1 MAVIRQRTQ
10 VFNQPVGVVR
20 ASSSA
25 DIGNTIAQVAS
36 RMSDLAYREA
46 VVKAEDVGQ
55 KEALARSTSDIVTID
70 PETGEPVAYSV
81 PKSFGSIAARSYQ
94 NMIDRRFE
102 ESVVQEMKARGSEI
116 ASNAASANEYRDRMA
131 SYIQSMHGNA
141 KGVKGEDSYYVRFV
155 KETGEKYLTSTYAS
169 LRSKEIANAKAA
181 LALQQ
186 QIAGYQSEV
195 ETAKLIAQGALP
207 EEVTARNAS
216 ARERYNELLQ
226 TRSISFSSWKSAME
240 RIDGLDG
247 MNSSNQL
254 ARVYSRLNEKQ
265 RAELELAVQDP
276 LLATATGMR
285 LGIADLPKHIVNA
298 KIGSS
303 TSSVLAGLKSIA
315 ESADAVIDTSVDA
328 LVARHAANIGLD
340 TTAEDIEVMIIAE
353 QDDQVRAS
361 AKAELQAQY
370 LQVHLDDAAVSATD
384 LDRFSNELQSAVPNL
399 NAIAEIVGGQRGQD
413 VKRMIQ
419 GMTMGQR
426 AELAKNLSDR
436 RAEFARLES
445 VEEGQTEQ
453 TFRNQTRQLEN
464 STDLLSDYDKLAS
477 NIEASGLA
485 NTDTLLSNLR
495 EKFAI
500 EAMDQ
505 SGNYQIESLD
515 RYRVITSNLDNDNFQ
530 PQNANERAVWNLL
543 RKSYDAVPTS
553 TNRFISDRISNW
565 EDRNKIV
572 AESVFVSSMDANMVA
587 GQSINT
593 ADLEEL
599 DKTIVGDRV
608 INAANMQS
616 IPMIQRSIDLG
627 YVLPSVGRALAAAT
641 TSMNAEEVRAAVS
654 VFERLSSIQGEQ
666 DGKTVVIDRMR
677 DALGERT
684 YALYSAASFI
694 AREENEEPAFVMAQL
709 RAYEGDIDADIKAD
723 LELPKSAS
731 LRTSLDAQPMSSN
744 YKSEILNTMR
754 IMKARGQKITEDT
767 VSSIIERYTKSM
779 AKDEAVLGPYIG
791 DQTVY
796 ARQNYLSQREILQNR
811 DALTDALAQSDQFQ
825 GLLRGGTTADA
836 MIEMLMPNVARNSRL
851 VFQSIFGGME
861 AAEEELDAKRIAANL
876 QAIGTELKY
885 QPIVSSFNNGTP
897 AWTVGYTNTYGAFE
911 PIIINDTPW
920 VLHKD
925 IGPSRDRSDMLFQ
938 SKQELVTALNA
949 NAPKAD
955 TSRLMLKQ
963 LASTPHMSADTIQ
976 QMPEFSEI
984 KRVLGNDWLNV
995 YEDFRRQYEELPE

>member
-20 ASSSA
+20 AASTAQIGETIANIAGRAA
-25 DIGNTIAQVAS
+25 DI
-36 RMSDLAYREA
+36 AYREA
-46 VVKAEDVGQ
+46 AIKAEETGQ
-55 KEALARSTSDIVTID
+55 KAALARQTSDIVTID
-70 PETGEPVAYSV
+70 PETGEPVGYAI
-81 PKSFGSIAARSYQ
+81 PKGYGSIAARSYQ

-102 ESVVQEMKARGSEI
+102 ESVIDEMKARGAEL
-116 ASNAASANEYRDRMA
+116 AANSVSADQYKERMA
-131 SYIQSMHGNA
+131 NYIESMHGNA
-141 KGVKGEDSYYVRFV
+141 TNEKGEESYYVRFL
-155 KETGEKYLTSTYAS
+155 KETGEKYLASTYTS
-169 LRSKEIANAKAA
+169 LRNKEVAAARAA
-181 LALQQ
+181 LVRQQ
-186 QIAGYQSEV
+186 QIAGYQAGV
-195 ETAKLIAQGALP
+195 ETAKLIAAGGNP
-207 EEVTARNAS
+207 DEITARNA
-216 ARERYNELLQ
+216 AERARYNELFQ
-226 TRSISFSSWKSAME
+226 TKSITFSSWKSAME

-254 ARVYSRLNEKQ
+254 ARVYAKLDDKQ
-265 RAELELAVQDP
+265 RAELDLAIQDPSLAVS
-276 LLATATGMR
+276 TGMR
-285 LGIADLPKHIVNA
+285 LGINDLPRHIVNA

-303 TSSVLAGLKSIA
+303 TASVLSGLKSIA
-315 ESADAVIDTSVDA
+315 SSADAVIDTSVDA
-328 LVARHAANIGLD
+328 LVAQHASTIGPN
-340 TTAEDIEVMIIAE
+340 TVASDIEDMVIAE
-353 QDDQVRAS
+353 QDDTVRS
-361 AKAELQAQY
+361 LAKSELQAQF
-370 LQVHLDDAAVSATD
+370 LQVQLDASATSATD

-399 NAIAEIVGGQRGQD
+399 NTIAEIVGGQRGQE

-419 GMTMGQR
+419 GMTMDQR
-426 AELAKNLSDR
+426 AELAKGLSDR
-436 RAEFARLES
+436 RAEFARLEN
-445 VEEGQTEQ
+445 VEEAQTEQ
-453 TFRNQTRQLEN
+453 TFRTQTRQLEN
-464 STDLLSDYDKLAS
+464 SNDLLGDYDKLAS
-477 NIEASGLA
+477 SIEGSGLA

-495 EKFAI
+495 EKFAV
-500 EAMDQ
+500 EAMQQ
-505 SGNYQIESLD
+505 SGDYQIESLD

-530 PQNANERAVWNLL
+530 PQNSNERAVWNLL

-572 AESVFVSSMDANMVA
+572 AKSVSISSVEAAMVA
-587 GQSINT
+587 QQSINT
-593 ADLEEL
+593 ADLEQF
-599 DKTIVGDRV
+599 DKDVVGDRV
-608 INAANMQS
+608 INALNMQT

-627 YVLPSVGRALAAAT
+627 YVLPSVSRALTAAT

-654 VFERLSSIQGEQ
+654 VFERLSSIEGEQ
-666 DGKTVVIDRMR
+666 NGNRVIIDRMR

-731 LRTSLDAQPMSSN
+731 LRTSLDTQPMSSN
-744 YKSEILNTMR
+744 YKAEILNTMR

-779 AKDEAVLGPYIG
+779 AKDEAVLGPHIG

-796 ARQNYLSQREILQNR
+796 ARLSYLSQREILQNR

-825 GLLRGGTTADA
+825 SLLRGGTTADA
-836 MIEMLMPNVARNSRL
+836 MIEMLMPNVARNSRV

-861 AAEEELDAKRIAANL
+861 AAEEELDTKRIAANL

-897 AWTVGYTNTYGAFE
+897 AWTVGYTNAYGAFE

-920 VLHKD
+920 VLRKD
-925 IGPSRDRSDMLFQ
+925 LGPSRDRSDMLFQ

-949 NAPKAD
+949 NAPKED

-976 QMPEFSEI
+976 QMPEFTEI

>member
-1 MAVIRQRTQ
+1 MAITRQQTQ
-10 VFNQPVGVVR
+10 VFNQPVRVVR
-20 ASSSA
+20 AESGA
-25 DIGNTIAQVAS
+25 AAP
-36 RMSDLAYREA
+36 
-46 VVKAEDVGQ
+46 
-55 KEALARSTSDIVTID
+55 EALARMASNISDIAFQEAAVYAEEVGKKAGLARATSDIVSID
-70 PETGEPVAYSV
+70 PETGEPVAYKA
-81 PKSFGSIAARSYQ
+81 PKGFGTIASRAYQ

-102 ESVVQEMKARGSEI
+102 ESIISEMKKRGSEI
-116 ASNAASANEYRDRMA
+116 ASNSKNADEYRDRMA
-131 SYIQSMHGNA
+131 SYIESMHGSA
-141 KGVKGEDSYYVRFV
+141 KNDKGEDSYYVRLI
-155 KETGEKYLTSTYAS
+155 KEQGATYLSSTYTT
-169 LRSKEIANAKAA
+169 LRSKEIASAKAA
-181 LALQQ
+181 LVNQQ
-186 QIAGYQSEV
+186 QMAGYQARV
-195 ETAKLIAQGALP
+195 EISKLIASGAS
-207 EEVTARNAS
+207 EQEVS
-216 ARERYNELLQ
+216 ARIDAEIQRNNELFL
-226 TRSISFSSWKSAME
+226 SKNVSFSTWKSTQE
-240 RIDGLDG
+240 TLTGLVG

-254 ARVYSRLNEKQ
+254 SQIYAALDESK
-265 RAELELAVQDP
+265 RAQVTLAIQNPALAVE
-276 LLATATGMR
+276 TGKR
-285 LGIADLPKHIVNA
+285 LGIDDLPRHIINA

-303 TSSVLAGLKSIA
+303 TSSLVSALKSIG
-315 ESADAVIDTSVDA
+315 ESADAVVDTSVDNIVGYNASSIGPNTTGADIDAMVASEQNDTIRA
-328 LVARHAANIGLD
+328 LAR
-340 TTAEDIEVMIIAE
+340 
-353 QDDQVRAS
+353 S
-361 AKAELQAQY
+361 ELQAQY
-370 LQVHLDDAAVSATD
+370 LQVQLDSAAANATD
-384 LDRFSNELQSAVPNL
+384 LDRFTNELQSAVPNL
-399 NAIAEIVGGQRGQD
+399 NVFSEIVGGQRGQE

-419 GMTMGQR
+419 GMTMDQR

-436 RAEFARLES
+436 RAEFDRLER
-445 VEEGQTEQ
+445 VEDAQTEQ
-453 TFRNQTRQLEN
+453 TFRIQTRQLEN
-464 STDLLSDYDKLAS
+464 SQDLLGDYDKLAS
-477 NIEASGLA
+477 DIEASGLS
-485 NTDTLLSNLR
+485 NTDTLLGNLR

-515 RYRVITSNLDNDNFQ
+515 RYRIIASNLDNDNFQ
-530 PQNANERAVWNLL
+530 PKDANERAVWNLL

-553 TNRFISDRISNW
+553 TDRFIKDRISNW
-565 EDRNKIV
+565 EERNKIV
-572 AESVFVSSMDANMVA
+572 AESVFVSSMEASMVA

-593 ADLEEL
+593 ADLEEF
-599 DKTIVGDRV
+599 DKAIVGDRV
-608 INAANMQS
+608 INAANMQT

-627 YVLPSVGRALAAAT
+627 YVLPSVSRALAAAT

-654 VFERLSSIQGEQ
+654 VFERLSSIEGEQ
-666 DGKTVVIDRMR
+666 DGNRVVIDRMR

-731 LRTSLDAQPMSSN
+731 LRSALDTQPMSSN

-767 VSSIIERYTKSM
+767 VSSIIDRYTKGM

-796 ARQNYLSQREILQNR
+796 ARRSYLSQREILQNR

-825 GLLRGGTTADA
+825 SLLRGGTTADA
-836 MIEMLMPNVARNSRL
+836 MIEMLMPNVARNSRV

-861 AAEEELDAKRIAANL
+861 AAEEELDAKRIATNL

-897 AWTVGYTNTYGAFE
+897 AWTVGYTNAYGAFE

-920 VLHKD
+920 VLRKD
-925 IGPSRDRSDMLFQ
+925 LGPSRDRSDMLFQ
-938 SKQELVTALNA
+938 SKQELVTALNS